1 MADLNKIISVQ
12 VDDKATGNL
21 NKIDKGITKVTQ
33 STSNLNKETKGS
45 TQALLENGGAMGLL
59 NDLTGGL
66 AMTFKDASEAIGLAG
81 VSLNSFK
88 GIMIA
93 TGIGALVVAVGAL
106 AANWEAV
113 SDALGGV
120 TAAQKAYNEEREKQ
134 DKQLITD
141 FTKINAALKTFQQ
154 TVQLNGAES
163 AKTLAA
169 FQELVKIIPELSKFD
184 IARPEDLQTIQLI
197 TKEFFNVAKQ
207 QGEIEAQLTRIDT
220 ARQEFIKDYGKENAN
235 ILSLTASELEKRIQ
249 LNENNNTQ
257 TNRQKFLNR
266 DILNDALDISYAEQ
280 RLVALKS
287 EQLNS
292 QTKINNLVGA
302 KVKLTEAEKKA
313 EEEKAKTIQQRQLE
327 EEKRVA
333 ALLKFNEDYYKR
345 LQDLDADTEM
355 KKINLQ
361 EKRAILEL
369 SSLEGSEEDK
379 LRVYEYYERLRI
391 ELRSKYR
398 KQAEQEDA
406 KQTEAFTQGLVKQ
419 WEDYQQNQFKI
430 AETDRLTKDAQLEQ
444 WMMYWDNVYSITQ
457 TAQDLLSV
465 LQNDQ
470 LIRAQG
476 LRDALLISEKGLA
489 IAGVWINEAQ
499 STAMATAS
507 ANAVPTTTN
516 IPGPYGPI
524 TIPNPMKPVAMAGA
538 VKAGVTNKIN
548 AGIATAAILAQTIAG
563 LNKRGSGG
571 GGSASGGVGNQAP
584 QAQFN
589 IVGSSQTNQLAATIG
604 AQQNQPVN
612 AYVVGTDVTTQ
623 QALDRNRITNATF
636 L

>member
-1 MADLNKIISVQ
+1 MADLNKIISVNIDDNASAGLKK
-12 VDDKATGNL
+12 VDQSL
-21 NKIDKGITKVTQ
+21 TKVTQ
-33 STSNLNKETKGS
+33 STKNLTQETKGH
-45 TQALLENGGAMGLL
+45 TQSVLDNGGAMGLL
-59 NDLTGGL
+59 NELTGGL

-154 TVQLNGAES
+154 TLQFNGAES

-197 TKEFFNVAKQ
+197 TKEFYNVAKQ
-207 QGEIEAQLTRIDT
+207 QGEIESQLARINT
-220 ARQEFIKDYGKENAN
+220 ARQEFIKDYGKENAK
-235 ILSLTASELEKRIQ
+235 ILSLTQSELEKRIQ
-249 LNENNNTQ
+249 LNEKNNTQ
-257 TNRQKFLNR
+257 TTQQKFLNR

-292 QTKINNLVGA
+292 QTKINTLVGA

-369 SSLEGSEEDK
+369 DKLRGSEEDK
-379 LRVYEYYERLRI
+379 LKVYEYYERLRI

-398 KQAEQEDA
+398 IQEEQED
-406 KQTEAFTQGLVKQ
+406 KKKNDAFVQGLVTE
-419 WEDYQQNQFKI
+419 WEEYKQNQFKQG
-430 AETDRLTKDAQLEQ
+430 ELKRLTDEAKFESE
-444 WMMYWDNVYSITQ
+444 MMYWDNVYSIAQ
-457 TAQDLLSV
+457 TSQDLLAV
-465 LQNDQ
+465 LQDDS

-499 STAMATAS
+499 STAMAKAS

-563 LNKRGSGG
+563 LNKRGGG
-571 GGSASGGVGNQAP
+571 GGAGAGGESGAAP

-589 IVGSSQTNQLAATIG
+589 IVGSSGTNQLAATIG
-604 AQQNQPVN
+604 AQQNQTVN
-612 AYVVGTDVTTQ
+612 AYVVGTDVSTQ